1 LVMVDTYMLMVIGL
15 VMIIMGSL
23 LWLGWFIDRKRKVLF
38 FLGVTLLSMVIISY
52 LIMTD
57 NNIFT
62 YNIPLV
68 IGIRIMIF
76 ILGLILILSGL
87 FRCFNPGN

>member
-1 LVMVDTYMLMVIGL
+1 MVDTYMLMVIGL